1 MRSVIFSLV
10 GVVVGLTTMWVAT
23 RPAADSPEPTPLP
36 RSERSPG
43 SQTQAKPRA
52 DGALTELQRRQH
64 GLESDVDELW
74 NAVGE
79 LENGQAGEEWSPE
92 EEEAKAIAEEA
103 QLIVAL
109 SERVAAGP
117 KDAQWANAAVSTIE
131 GWGAAYHGAQVQDA
145 QCGEDVCSFT
155 LRYPD
160 VESERIGMN
169 QIAGFGPWSAEG
181 FARRVSET
189 EPVYQ
194 VFLAREGQ
202 PLAPGGV

>member
-43 SQTQAKPRA
+43 SPAHAKPRA

-79 LENGQAGEEWSPE
+79 LENGQAEEEWSPE

-103 QLIVAL
+103 RLVEAL
-109 SERVAAGP
+109 SERIAANP
-117 KDAQWANAAVSTIE
+117 KDARWANDAVSTIQ
-131 GWGAAYHGAQVQDA
+131 GWGTSYHGAQVQDA
-145 QCGEDVCSFT
+145 RCGDDVCSFT

-160 VESERIGMN
+160 VASERIGMT
-169 QIAGFGPWSAEG
+169 QIAGFGPWSGQG
-181 FARRVSET
+181 FARRISET

-202 PLAPGGV
+202 PLTPGGV